1 MELGEPAA
9 GQLLIATEPGRGGY
23 FDRSVVLLLEHNEEG
38 SLGICLHKIGEV
50 TMVDSLE
57 HFSDL
62 LTPPAKLFEGGPVSR
77 QTALGLA
84 QVRSPWEEPPG
95 WRRLF
100 GDVGVLDLETPVEL
114 VRGTYVH
121 IRIYVG
127 LAGWSAGQL
136 VGELL
141 VQEPRPGG
149 GDFRDPEGPV
159 APGVAPDRWRSGNLV
174 HLDRAFRV
182 ELKTSR
188 TEPAIQRPCG
198 AGSCPSGHTRIGAI
212 PPLRSG
218 ERAEP
223 TTFRRC
229 SPHPRE
235 RRRGVGPGP
244 VFLPGRI
251 TAAAPL

>member
-38 SLGICLHKIGEV
+38 SLGVCLHKIGEV
-50 TMVDSLE
+50 AMVDSLE

-77 QTALGLA
+77 QTALALA

-114 VRGTYVH
+114 VHGTYVH

-127 LAGWSAGQL
+127 LAGWSSGQL

-141 VQEPRPGG
+141 RGSW
-149 GDFRDPEGPV
+149 FRTH
-159 APGVAPDRWRSGNLV
+159 A
-174 HLDRAFRV
+174 
-182 ELKTSR
+182 
-188 TEPAIQRPCG
+188 
-198 AGSCPSGHTRIGAI
+198 
-212 PPLRSG
+212 
-218 ERAEP
+218 RAEEIFGTP
-223 TTFRRC
+223 KELWRRVL
-229 SPHPRE
+229 RQI
-235 RRRGVGPGP
+235 
-244 VFLPGRI
+244 GR
-251 TAAAPL
+251 AHV

>member
-84 QVRSPWEEPPG
+84 QVRTPWEEPPG

-141 VQEPRPGG
+141 RGSWFRSHARAEEIFGTPKDLWRRVLRRIGG
-149 GDFRDPEGPV
+149 G
-159 APGVAPDRWRSGNLV
+159 PGIWS
-174 HLDRAFRV
+174 
-182 ELKTSR
+182 TW
-188 TEPAIQRPCG
+188 T
-198 AGSCPSGHTRIGAI
+198 GH
-212 PPLRSG
+212 S
-218 ERAEP
+218 EWN
-223 TTFRRC
+223 
-229 SPHPRE
+229 
-235 RRRGVGPGP
+235 
-244 VFLPGRI
+244 
-251 TAAAPL
+251 

>member
-9 GQLLIATEPGRGGY
+9 GQLLISTEPGRGGY

-38 SLGICLHKIGEV
+38 SLGVCLHRMGRIP
-50 TMVDSLE
+50 MVDSLE

-62 LTPPAKLFEGGPVSR
+62 LTPPAKLFEGGPVSK

-114 VRGTYVH
+114 VQGTYVH

-141 VQEPRPGG
+141 RGSWFRSQAAAEEVFGTPEELWRRVLRRIGG
-149 GDFRDPEGPV
+149 GPGFWSTWTGHPE
-159 APGVAPDRWRSGNLV
+159 WN
-174 HLDRAFRV
+174 
-182 ELKTSR
+182 
-188 TEPAIQRPCG
+188 
-198 AGSCPSGHTRIGAI
+198 
-212 PPLRSG
+212 
-218 ERAEP
+218 
-223 TTFRRC
+223 
-229 SPHPRE
+229 
-235 RRRGVGPGP
+235 
-244 VFLPGRI
+244 
-251 TAAAPL
+251 